1 MGAKSRRDHWG
12 SKLGFIL
19 ATSGAAVGL
28 GNIQRFP
35 YITAQWG
42 GAAFVLVYL
51 LCVLLLGLPLIL
63 VEFSLGRFARKN
75 PMHAVSSI
83 CPKGIWKYFGLLG
96 IATAFFILSY
106 YIVVAG
112 WTLGYSFQILGG
124 NTQPIAEFSAN
135 AWYCIPAAALF
146 QFISVLI
153 VGRGLKQGIEKLSK
167 VLMPLLVA
175 LLACLAVRS
184 LTLEGASAGLE
195 YYLSPDFSKIG
206 PEAVLFALCQAFF
219 SLCIGEAVLVT
230 YGSYT
235 HKHDNLIS
243 SASYIALFDT
253 LIALLSG
260 LIIFPALFAFGEPG
274 DQGIGL
280 IFDVMPKIFLK
291 IPYGSFFG
299 FGFFAIL
306 AFAALTTCVALLE
319 IPSNFLMETRGW
331 NRKQAVWTVG
341 FAAFLFSIPSALSHG
356 ASSLLSEISIPS
368 LKISGF
374 YEIMDFLWGSL
385 AMVVGGLGLTVFV
398 AWIWGSAEASKELS
412 HGCPMFE
419 KIGRWWGA
427 HIKYLCPLFILLIL
441 FGLFLI

>member
-1 MGAKSRRDHWG
+1 MAKNQRDHWG

-42 GAAFVLVYL
+42 GAAFVFVYL
-51 LCVLLLGLPLIL
+51 LCVLFLGLPLIL
-63 VEFSLGRFARKN
+63 VEFSLGRHARKN
-75 PMHAVSSI
+75 PMHAVASI
-83 CPKGIWKYFGLLG
+83 NPKGIWKYFGLLG

-106 YIVVAG
+106 YVVVAG
-112 WTLGYSFQILGG
+112 WTLGYSFQILRGE
-124 NTQPIAEFSAN
+124 TLPIAEFSAN
-135 AWYCIPAAALF
+135 PWYCIPAAALF
-146 QFISVLI
+146 QLISILI

-167 VLMPLLVA
+167 ILMPLLVF
-175 LLACLAVRS
+175 LLVGLAIRS
-184 LTLEGASAGLE
+184 LTLEGASVGLQ
-195 YYLSPDFSKIG
+195 YYLSPDFSKIS
-206 PEAVLFALCQAFF
+206 PEAILFALCQAFF

-235 HKHDNLIS
+235 RKQDNLVA

-253 LIALLSG
+253 LIAMLSG
-260 LIIFPALFAFGEPG
+260 LIIFPALFAFGEPV

-280 IFDVMPKIFLK
+280 IFNVMPQIFLK

-319 IPSNFLMETRGW
+319 IPSNFLMETFGW
-331 NRKQAVWTVG
+331 KRKKAVWVVG
-341 FAAFLFSIPSALSHG
+341 IASYLISIPSALSNG
-356 ASSLLSEISIPS
+356 ANRFLSELSIPS

-374 YEIMDFLWGSL
+374 YEIMDFFWGSL
-385 AMVVGGLGLTVFV
+385 AMVLGGLGLTIFV
-398 AWIWGSAEASKELS
+398 AWIWGSEQASKELS
-412 HGCPMFE
+412 HGCPMF
-419 KIGRWWGA
+419 KKVGRLWGF
-427 HIKYLCPLFILLIL
+427 HIKFLCPLLIILIL
-441 FGLFLI
+441 CGLFLV

>member
-1 MGAKSRRDHWG
+1 MVAKNQRDHWG

-42 GAAFVLVYL
+42 GAAFVFVYL
-51 LCVLLLGLPLIL
+51 LCVLILGLPLIL
-63 VEFSLGRFARKN
+63 VEFSLGRHARKN
-75 PMHAVSSI
+75 PMHAVASI
-83 CPKGIWKYFGLLG
+83 REKGIWKYFGLLG

-106 YIVVAG
+106 YVVIAG

-124 NTQPIAEFSAN
+124 HVLPIDEFSSE

-146 QFISVLI
+146 QLISILI
-153 VGRGLKQGIEKLSK
+153 VGRGLKRGIEKLSK
-167 VLMPLLVA
+167 ILMPLLVF
-175 LLACLAVRS
+175 LLVGLAIRS
-184 LTLEGASAGLE
+184 LSLEGASAGLE

-206 PEAVLFALCQAFF
+206 PEAILFALCQAFF

-235 HKHDNLIS
+235 HKHDNLVA

-260 LIIFPALFAFGEPG
+260 LIIFPALFAFGEPV

-280 IFDVMPKIFLK
+280 IFNVMPQIFLK
-291 IPYGSFFG
+291 IPYGGAFG

-319 IPSNFLMETRGW
+319 IPSNFLMETFGLK
-331 NRKQAVWTVG
+331 RKKAVWLVG
-341 FAAFLFSIPSALSHG
+341 ITSYIISIPSALSKG
-356 ASSLLSEISIPS
+356 SNRFLSEISIPS

-374 YEIMDFLWGSL
+374 YEIMDFFWGSL

-398 AWIWGSAEASKELS
+398 AWVWGSSKASQELTL
-412 HGCPMFE
+412 GCPIF
-419 KIGRWWGA
+419 KIIGKAWGF
-427 HIKYLCPLFILLIL
+427 HIKFICPLLIFLIL
-441 FGLFLI
+441 CGLFLI